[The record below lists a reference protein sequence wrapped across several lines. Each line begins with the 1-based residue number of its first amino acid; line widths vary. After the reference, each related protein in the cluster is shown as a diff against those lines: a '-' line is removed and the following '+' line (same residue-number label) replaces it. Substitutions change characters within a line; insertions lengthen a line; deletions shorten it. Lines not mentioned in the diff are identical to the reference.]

1 MWCFTKIIRLLFLFQ
16 IFILTSAQT
25 KRSFSGSSSSSLFPQ
40 PVIHPPSS
48 SINPKRRKKG
58 GKKITTVTITN
69 SPCPPTPIA
78 TLASWSKPKRK
89 AWYVCHN
96 DISYK
101 AELQRIVG
109 GGKINKGIS
118 EQDKREARVVYFMQN
133 RGMQP
138 RNNQIL
144 EFRQAL
150 KIDDRGVKPFYNC
163 FVHKRRANG
172 RGMSMTAGRTSNIF
186 IVNEYVCRVLV
197 SGVLPSGRS
206 GPTVEMK
213 NILKL
218 PDIVTVIKKVDKLK
232 KVAELAKVRPPSF
245 VCPHLSGPALLQY
258 PRKNAEQKQMTKK
271 LYLASRVGTG
281 IERRETSCTA
291 TNTLLG
297 KTLRSLAEWWKKA
310 VGLLVIVDCEGP
322 TGPKSHDCGATVVN
336 ISKTGNDRFILQRT
350 LFEFPAETGTEPD
363 KSVPLNQAM
372 VAAMKERL
380 DTILKD
386 SNNRVMYWGN
396 GPEEKDGGILK
407 KLTQWGVPN
416 GPIVNMFDALKYLW
430 RRYGILSSPTLAKRM
445 SFSMF
450 ILNGIFSPGVKY
462 EHKGLSDCQHTAVP
476 VVGFMDYLVQG
487 DRYLQL
493 PAFP

>member
-16 IFILTSAQT
+16 IFIQTSAQT
-25 KRSFSGSSSSSLFPQ
+25 KRSFSGSSSSSSSLVPR
-40 PVIHPPSS
+40 PVIHPPSSS

-58 GKKITTVTITN
+58 GKKTTTVTITN

-150 KIDDRGVKPFYNC
+150 QIDDRGVKPFYNC
-163 FVHKRRANG
+163 FDNTHSYNG
-172 RGMSMTAGRTSNIF
+172 PSKGRPSKI
-186 IVNEYVCRVLV
+186 IEGEYVCRVFV
-197 SGVLPSGRS
+197 SGMMASGR
-206 GPTVEMK
+206 GGTPTVDMK
-213 NILKL
+213 NILLL
-218 PDIVTVIKKVDKLK
+218 PDILTVIAKVDKLK

-281 IERRETSCTA
+281 IEKRETSCTA
-291 TNTLLG
+291 INILLG

-336 ISKTGNDRFILQRT
+336 ISKTGNDRFIFQRT
-350 LFEFPAETGTEPD
+350 LFEFPAETGIEPA

-462 EHKGLSDCQHTAVP
+462 EHKGLSDCQQTAVP